1 MKKIFAILLLTC
13 FIVILIITVNF
24 NIYQKQQRQI
34 QNFNR
39 QYEEYNKENLSGV
52 DITTL
57 INKAI
62 SNNEKN
68 NIAKDENG
76 FYIDG
81 NRNEYRFTA
90 GTLIPVLI
98 RNAQPAYPEITDAEY
113 HDEFEKEKA
122 YWDYEVKLDSNRYVT
137 VRVTEA
143 SGKIQTVENEDG
155 LKVYDYDGRYIVNYP
170 YQEKDILTVVSA
182 RYNKEEKGI
191 GEDL

>member
-39 QYEEYNKENLSGV
+39 QYEEYNKEELTGV

-76 FYIDG
+76 LYI
-81 NRNEYRFTA
+81 
-90 GTLIPVLI
+90 
-98 RNAQPAYPEITDAEY
+98 
-113 HDEFEKEKA
+113 
-122 YWDYEVKLDSNRYVT
+122 
-137 VRVTEA
+137 
-143 SGKIQTVENEDG
+143 ENEENSI
-155 LKVYDYDGRYIVNYP
+155 KVYITMIINGKTYP
-170 YQEKDILTVVSA
+170 MESI
-182 RYNKEEKGI
+182 NKLGMKAFTSFFGEIKFKCTGI
-191 GEDL
+191 TYHKKTAQVATMTFESIQY